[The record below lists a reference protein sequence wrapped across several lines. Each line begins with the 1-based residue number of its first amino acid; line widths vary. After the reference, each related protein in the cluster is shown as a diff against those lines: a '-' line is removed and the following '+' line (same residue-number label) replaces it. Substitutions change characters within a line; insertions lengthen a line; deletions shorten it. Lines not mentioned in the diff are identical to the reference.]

1 MTPRQKLRKD
11 LKASGAVAPLKAL
24 PHLYAPAEVKPQ
36 PVVQVLEFG
45 GSWHPLAIQKMV
57 NFFDGTRQLRH
68 VFKRN
73 GATCLEVAFRDGAQA
88 QAFTLALQQG
98 QFGGPLRQN

>member
-1 MTPRQKLRKD
+1 MNPRQKLRKLLD
-11 LKASGAVAPLKAL
+11 DSGAVIKPDAL
-24 PHLYAPAEVKPQ
+24 AKLYTPEPVKPE

-57 NFFDGTRQLRH
+57 NFFDASRQLRQ

-73 GATCLEVAFRDGAQA
+73 GQTCLEVAFADDAQA

-98 QFGGPLRQN
+98 QFGSPKRN